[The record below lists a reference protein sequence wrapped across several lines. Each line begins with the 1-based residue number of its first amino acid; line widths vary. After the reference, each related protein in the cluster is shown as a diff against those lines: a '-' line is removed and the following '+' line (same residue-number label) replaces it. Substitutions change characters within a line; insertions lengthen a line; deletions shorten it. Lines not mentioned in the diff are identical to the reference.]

1 MDTAEALSEL
11 GITHDDLSAENR
23 RRLDEDGYF
32 LVEDVFN
39 SDQVE
44 QLRREFDRWEER
56 EAVTLPTYNI
66 EPGGV
71 FLIDLFNKS
80 DVFDL
85 VFLCKPTLEA
95 AHELLG
101 EVRISSLNGRNPA
114 KNSGQQLLHSDGNR
128 FGPTDWRVVNTM
140 ILLDDMSAENG
151 ATRLVPGSHKW
162 PAINVPYE
170 FALQETDPTLAKA
183 SDGAEISEDE
193 KALIPEDPVAPHPL
207 EVLVTGRAGT
217 ICVINA
223 HIWHG
228 GTQNSSGGKRRL
240 LHFAVG
246 RRDRQPELVQR
257 DYLTPSLRSRTS
269 AAQKYLLDI
278 EGADA
283 VAPDVE

>member
-1 MDTAEALSEL
+1 MNTAEALAEL
-11 GITHDDLSAENR
+11 GVGHDDLSEENR

-32 LVEDVFN
+32 LVPDVFS

-44 QLRREFDRWEER
+44 QLRHEFDRWEAR
-56 EAVTLPTYNI
+56 EAIAMPGYNI

-85 VFLCKPTLEA
+85 CFLCKPTLEA
-95 AHELLG
+95 AQELLG
-101 EVRISSLNGRNPA
+101 EIRISSLNGRNPA
-114 KNSGQQLLHSDGNR
+114 KNAGQQVLHSDGYR
-128 FGPTDWRVVNTM
+128 FGPTDWRIVNTM

-162 PAINVPYE
+162 PPLNVPYD
-170 FALQETDPTLAKA
+170 FVLQE
-183 SDGAEISEDE
+183 SDSVMAERAAMPELSDDE
-193 KALIPEDPVAPHPL
+193 KALIPEDPVAPHPQ

-228 GTQNSSGGKRRL
+228 GTKNSSGEKRRL

-246 RRDRQPELVQR
+246 RRDRAPELVQR

-269 AAQKYLLDI
+269 PAEKYLLDI